1 MSAKSVQQFD
11 PDFADPTEWARMYRD
26 AGLQVVPAMTPSENR
41 TQWKRPALPKWRA
54 LEHELAPD
62 LTFERW
68 YGEQGE
74 HARRNNMGM
83 ITGQCSG
90 NVFMIDLDLH
100 KNPAAATWWEGV
112 NALHNMGGELETPRQ
127 TTGGGGKQILFRAP
141 AGWTP
146 PTCKT
151 SIGVD
156 IRGQGGFAMLPP
168 SMHESGTP
176 YKWDAGLEPWE
187 IEVSLAPG
195 WLCGEID
202 ALVKNHGGG
211 SSSPAGPAERTQ
223 TPEMAK
229 NEFGRIIDGRE
240 EYMTRM
246 VWGRVVDEYRQCPIK
261 PPQVEQD
268 DILRTLFAKY
278 ETATKSRIV
287 ERGTPNHILLEREGR
302 GISLLRQKI
311 KHAFE
316 QWDEKVRRHAEA
328 PLPPREAPPSYGS
341 GKQDRGNGGED
352 GGRTGETGEDGGA
365 DANNDAEA
373 EFSYNPND
381 LEVLDMQGI
390 LTLPDPTWL
399 VEGIMIEN
407 ALGFIFG
414 APGCGK
420 SFIALGQALS
430 LASGQPDWWGRKI
443 TRNGPVVYI
452 SSEGVGDM
460 KFRIRAWQ
468 RATGVAIEDVPFF
481 LIRQSINF
489 MDEKDVDR
497 LMRAVQSIVDKT
509 GEFPVAV
516 YVDTVSRVLPGAD
529 ENLQKDMTLFIRA
542 CDMVRETFSATVTG
556 IHHTS
561 RAGNMRGS
569 TVFDGAGD
577 FLFHIEREKSE
588 QVGYMTAHKIKAAQ
602 DGWKQAFEMVEQSV
616 GDIKG
621 TTSLFARACDEPT
634 KDKGAW
640 PDKATCRL
648 ILDAIRTAWN
658 ANKPWSCMP
667 QSRRQGRYAAGI
679 IKQQFDI
686 VEKTAD
692 LMIQTWLQNGVLSY
706 EMCDRNTKMQGLK
719 VTGSID

>member
-100 KNPAAATWWEGV
+100 KNPAAATWWDGLL
-112 NALHNMGGELETPRQ
+112 ALHNMGGDIETPRQ
-127 TTGGGGKQILFRAP
+127 TTGGGGKQILFQAP

-176 YKWDAGLEPWE
+176 YKWDAGLEPWDME
-187 IEVSLAPG
+187 ISLAPQ
-195 WLCGEID
+195 WLCDEID
-202 ALVKNHGGG
+202 ALVKTYGGG
-211 SSSPAGPAERTQ
+211 SATSAGPTERTQ

-328 PLPPREAPPSYGS
+328 PLPPREAPPSFGS
-341 GKQDRGNGGED
+341 GKQDRGNGEEDGGGTGENGED
-352 GGRTGETGEDGGA
+352 GGSDV
-365 DANNDAEA
+365 NSDAEA
-373 EFSYNPND
+373 EFGAD
-381 LEVLDMQGI
+381 LNVFEILDVKGI
-390 LTLPDPTWL
+390 KTLPDPTWL
-399 VEGIMIEN
+399 VETIMIEN

-420 SFIALGQALS
+420 SFIAIGQALS
-430 LASGQPDWWGRKI
+430 IACGLDHWWNRKI
-443 TRNGPVVYI
+443 NRSGPVIYI

-460 KFRIRAWQ
+460 KFRLRAWEM
-468 RATGVAIEDVPFF
+468 ALGVKADEAPFY

-489 MDEKDVDR
+489 MDEKDVEKLIR
-497 LMRAVQSIVDKT
+497 TVQTIVDQT

-542 CDMVRETFSATVTG
+542 CDALREIFSATVTG
-556 IHHTS
+556 VHHTS
-561 RAGNMRGS
+561 RAGNLRGS
-569 TVFDGAGD
+569 SVFDGAGD
-577 FLFHIEREKSE
+577 FLLLIEREQGEKI
-588 QVGYMTAHKIKAAQ
+588 GYLTARKIKAAQ
-602 DGWKQAFEMVEQSV
+602 DARLRDDFLISARTDHAAAASTAPVHRKASSIPNQSCS
-616 GDIKG
+616 GCPIHPC
-621 TTSLFARACDEPT
+621 RP
-634 KDKGAW
+634 
-640 PDKATCRL
+640 KAS
-648 ILDAIRTAWN
+648 
-658 ANKPWSCMP
+658 K
-667 QSRRQGRYAAGI
+667 SR
-679 IKQQFDI
+679 
-686 VEKTAD
+686 
-692 LMIQTWLQNGVLSY
+692 
-706 EMCDRNTKMQGLK
+706 
-719 VTGSID
+719 

>member
-1 MSAKSVQQFD
+1 MADKPSFD

-74 HARRNNMGM
+74 HARRNNMGL
-83 ITGQCSG
+83 ITGECSG
-90 NVFMIDLDLH
+90 DAFMIDLDLH
-100 KNPAAATWWEGV
+100 KIPTAATWWSGLL
-112 NALHNMGGELETPRQ
+112 ALYNMGGELETPRQ

-141 AGWTP
+141 AGWKA

-176 YKWDAGLEPWE
+176 YKWDAGLEPWDME
-187 IEVSLAPG
+187 IMEAPR
-195 WLCGEID
+195 WLCDEID
-202 ALVKNHGGG
+202 ALAKKYGGG
-211 SSSPAGPAERTQ
+211 STTTSAGPAEKTQ

-229 NEFGRIIDGRE
+229 NEFGRIVDGRE

-261 PPQVEQD
+261 PSKADED
-268 DILRTLFAKY
+268 DILRKLFTKY

-302 GISLLRQKI
+302 GISLLRQKL
-311 KHAFE
+311 KHAFD
-316 QWDEKVRRHAEA
+316 QWDDKVCRHAEA
-328 PLPPREAPPSYGS
+328 PLPPREAPAQPSQGS
-341 GKQDRGNGGED
+341 AADGTEKFDTNPEANED
-352 GGRTGETGEDGGA
+352 EFHA
-365 DANNDAEA
+365 DLNVFEI
-373 EFSYNPND
+373 
-381 LEVLDMQGI
+381 LDVKGI
-390 LTLPDPTWL
+390 KTLPDPTWL
-399 VEGIMIEN
+399 VETIMIEN

-420 SFIALGQALS
+420 SFIAIGQALS
-430 LASGQPDWWGRKI
+430 IACGLDEWWNRKI
-443 TRNGPVVYI
+443 NRSGPVIYI

-460 KFRIRAWQ
+460 KFRLRAWET
-468 RATGVAIEDVPFF
+468 ALGAKADDAPFY

-489 MDEKDVDR
+489 MDEKDVDKLIR
-497 LMRAVQSIVDKT
+497 TVQTIVDQT

-561 RAGNMRGS
+561 RAGNLRGS
-569 TVFDGAGD
+569 SVFDGAGD
-577 FLFHIEREKSE
+577 FLLLIEREHGEKI
-588 QVGYMTAHKIKAAQ
+588 GYLTASKIKAAR
-602 DGWKQAFEMVEQSV
+602 DGWKQAFSLIP
-616 GDIKG
+616 IKIDQRSSK
-621 TTSLFARACDEPT
+621 TSLFAQAVLLAPECPQMPPEKRLNILEAIDQGISNQDGAAASALFTKHQNSKSRWAGQAIQACLGCNVGQAKIILGELLAAKDLVECSYSDGHQKRA
-634 KDKGAW
+634 GL
-640 PDKATCRL
+640 R
-648 ILDAIRTAWN
+648 
-658 ANKPWSCMP
+658 ANS
-667 QSRRQGRYAAGI
+667 A
-679 IKQQFDI
+679 
-686 VEKTAD
+686 
-692 LMIQTWLQNGVLSY
+692 VLAKL
-706 EMCDRNTKMQGLK
+706 RNLAEA
-719 VTGSID
+719 S

>member
-112 NALHNMGGELETPRQ
+112 NALHNMGGDIETPRQ

-202 ALVKNHGGG
+202 ALVKTYGGG
-211 SSSPAGPAERTQ
+211 STTSSGPAERTQ

-341 GKQDRGNGGED
+341 GKQDRGNGEED

-373 EFSYNPND
+373 EFHADFNVF
-381 LEVLDMQGI
+381 EILDVKGI
-390 LTLPDPTWL
+390 KTLPDPTWL
-399 VEGIMIEN
+399 VETIMIEN

-420 SFIALGQALS
+420 SFIAIGQALS
-430 LASGQPDWWGRKI
+430 IACGLDEWWNRKI
-443 TRNGPVVYI
+443 NRSGPVIYI

-460 KFRIRAWQ
+460 KFRLRAWET
-468 RATGVAIEDVPFF
+468 ALGVKADEAPFY

-489 MDEKDVDR
+489 MDEKDVDKLIR
-497 LMRAVQSIVDKT
+497 TVQTIVDQT

-542 CDMVRETFSATVTG
+542 CDALREIFSATVTG
-556 IHHTS
+556 VHHTS
-561 RAGNMRGS
+561 RAGNLRGS
-569 TVFDGAGD
+569 SVFDGAGD
-577 FLFHIEREKSE
+577 FLLLIEREQGEKI
-588 QVGYMTAHKIKAAQ
+588 GYLTARKIKAAQ
-602 DGWKQAFEMVEQSV
+602 DGWKQAFEMIEQPI

-634 KDKGAW
+634 KDKAAW

>member
-1 MSAKSVQQFD
+1 
-11 PDFADPTEWARMYRD
+11 
-26 AGLQVVPAMTPSENR
+26 MTPSENR

-54 LEHELAPD
+54 LEHELVPD
-62 LTFERW
+62 LIYGRW
-68 YGEQGE
+68 YGENGE

-83 ITGQCSG
+83 ITGPCSG
-90 NVFMIDLDLH
+90 NVFVIDLDVH
-100 KNPAAATWWEGV
+100 KNPAAAAFWERLL
-112 NALHNMGGELETPRQ
+112 ALYNMGGELETPRQ

-141 AGWTP
+141 AGWKA

-176 YKWDAGLEPWE
+176 YKWDAGLEPWDME
-187 IEVSLAPG
+187 IMEAPQ
-195 WLCGEID
+195 WLCDEID
-202 ALVKNHGGG
+202 ALAKKYGGG
-211 SSSPAGPAERTQ
+211 STTTSSGPAERTQ

-352 GGRTGETGEDGGA
+352 GGRTGETGEDGGT

-373 EFSYNPND
+373 EFIYNPND

-602 DGWKQAFEMVEQSV
+602 DGWKQAFEMIEQPI

-634 KDKGAW
+634 KDKAAW

>member
-100 KNPAAATWWEGV
+100 KNPAAATWWDGLL
-112 NALHNMGGELETPRQ
+112 ALHNMGGDIETPRQ
-127 TTGGGGKQILFRAP
+127 TTGGGGKQILFQAP

-187 IEVSLAPG
+187 MEISMAPQ

-202 ALVKNHGGG
+202 ALVKTYGGG
-211 SSSPAGPAERTQ
+211 STTTSGPAERTQ

-261 PPQVEQD
+261 PSKADED
-268 DILRTLFAKY
+268 DILRKLFTKY

-302 GISLLRQKI
+302 GISLLRQKL
-311 KHAFE
+311 KHAFD
-316 QWDEKVRRHAEA
+316 QWDDKVCRHAEA
-328 PLPPREAPPSYGS
+328 PLPPREATPSYGS
-341 GKQDRGNGGED
+341 GKQDRGTEGED
-352 GGRTGETGEDGGA
+352 GGRTGENGGNGGS
-365 DANNDAEA
+365 DANSDAEA
-373 EFSYNPND
+373 EFGAD
-381 LEVLDMQGI
+381 LNVFEILDVKGI
-390 LTLPDPTWL
+390 KTLPDPTWL
-399 VEGIMIEN
+399 VETIMIEN

-420 SFIALGQALS
+420 SFIAIGQALS
-430 LASGQPDWWGRKI
+430 IACGLDQWWNRKI
-443 TRNGPVVYI
+443 NRSGPVIYI

-460 KFRIRAWQ
+460 KFRLRAWET
-468 RATGVAIEDVPFF
+468 ALGVKADEAPFY

-489 MDEKDVDR
+489 MDEKDVDKLIR
-497 LMRAVQSIVDKT
+497 TVQTIVDQT

-542 CDMVRETFSATVTG
+542 CDALREIFSATVTG
-556 IHHTS
+556 VHHTS
-561 RAGNMRGS
+561 RAGNLRGS
-569 TVFDGAGD
+569 SVFDGAGD
-577 FLFHIEREKSE
+577 FLLLIEREQGEKI
-588 QVGYMTAHKIKAAQ
+588 GYLTARKIKAAQ

-634 KDKGAW
+634 RDKGAW
-640 PDKATCRL
+640 PDKATCRT
-648 ILDAIRTAWN
+648 ILEAIGSAWN
-658 ANKPWSCMP
+658 IGKPWSSMP
-667 QSRRQGRYAAGI
+667 QSRKQGRYASSI

-686 VEKTAD
+686 VEKTAE

-706 EMCDRNTKMQGLK
+706 EMRDKGTKMQGLK